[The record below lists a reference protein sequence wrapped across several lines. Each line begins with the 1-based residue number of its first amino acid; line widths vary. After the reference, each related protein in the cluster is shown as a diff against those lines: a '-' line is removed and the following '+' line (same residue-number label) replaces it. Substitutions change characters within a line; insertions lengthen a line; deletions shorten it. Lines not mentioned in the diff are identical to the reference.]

1 MTACPELLVVRL
13 VEMSDPLNLL
23 DLAAQSLRNEK
34 ASAVRALEELPVGLF
49 PTLSTA
55 AFDGGHTKTVTAM
68 VQAWPPSGTVKISV
82 KNSRPLRSRP
92 GLSGVGSSPRC
103 LAQEIKAEG
112 AGFYP

>member
-1 MTACPELLVVRL
+1 
-13 VEMSDPLNLL
+13 MSDPLNLL

-68 VQAWPPSGTVKISV
+68 VQAWPFPCLHLGLLRFQ
-82 KNSRPLRSRP
+82 SRTQDL
-92 GLSGVGSSPRC
+92 LEAVLDC
-103 LAQEIKAEG
+103 LELVPPHAV
-112 AGFYP
+112 